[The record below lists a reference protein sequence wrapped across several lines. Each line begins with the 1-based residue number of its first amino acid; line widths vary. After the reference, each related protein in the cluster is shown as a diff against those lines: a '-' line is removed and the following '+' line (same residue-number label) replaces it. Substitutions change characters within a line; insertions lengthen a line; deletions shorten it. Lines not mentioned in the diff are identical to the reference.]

1 MTGGRPPGGQSHA
14 CLCLQ
19 REASKSEEI
28 RVMRARW
35 DVGDS
40 GVSDLRVPSP
50 AASRILAR
58 SSRSVSRRSVNS
70 ESTRAIVFVTAAAKD
85 GNIVTIHFDCKV
97 LGFLR
102 RKK

>member
-1 MTGGRPPGGQSHA
+1 MLGG
-14 CLCLQ
+14 
-19 REASKSEEI
+19 
-28 RVMRARW
+28 
-35 DVGDS
+35 S

-70 ESTRAIVFVTAAAKD
+70 ESTRAIVFVAAAAKD

-97 LGFLR
+97 GIFTSQKVDRENVATEKIVISQYASR
-102 RKK
+102 REM